1 MRALTNHRA
10 ALGFRILKA
19 EPDRI
24 LHRRNGELQVDGI
37 DSANRLG
44 GMPRM
49 RYSRAAR
56 PAVVG
61 TLLVGLAVAGI
72 VVLAREPR
80 VTRVMRGPDFARNP
94 DTPDHLDSFGAA
106 ACVTFSRSMT
116 DFGAGL
122 MTYREFLAQIQE
134 VHRLAQLSTAIAVR
148 EASRIALEQLTL
160 GTPAASIQGVLTAA
174 CGPPRATGPGRS
186 GSATPPR

>member
-1 MRALTNHRA
+1 MAS
-10 ALGFRILKA
+10 IL
-19 EPDRI
+19 PIDRPGY
-24 LHRRNGELQVDGI
+24 RRW
-37 DSANRLG
+37 
-44 GMPRM
+44 M
-49 RYSRAAR
+49 RYRRAAR

-106 ACVTFSRSMT
+106 ACVTFSRSMK
-116 DFGAGL
+116 DFGLGL
-122 MTYREFLAQIQE
+122 MTYREFLAQIRE
-134 VHRLAQLSTAIAVR
+134 VHRLAQLSTAIAVS

-160 GTPAASIQGVLTAA
+160 GTPATSIQGVVTRA
-174 CGPPRATGPGRS
+174 CGLPRATGPGR
-186 GSATPPR
+186 GGPVPAPRQPLLDD